1 MKKHAKLLI
10 FTVLSITYL
19 LAIYIFHENKLSVF
33 LLTSAYAFSYL
44 IYGLYHHIEQ
54 KDLNLKIFLEYVLI
68 GFTTLFLLKVLIL
81 P

>member
-1 MKKHAKLLI
+1 MKSKKVLI
-10 FTVLSITYL
+10 FTILSLAYL
-19 LAIYIFHENKLSVF
+19 IALYLFYENKLSVF
-33 LLTSAYAFSYL
+33 LLTSAYAFSYI
-44 IYGLYHHIEQ
+44 IYGLYHHIEE